1 VDLRAFTLNISLA
14 AAGQSAKLLEQVNA
28 FIAYKDGYSFQLSDL
43 ESDLTGN
50 EYPVDLTWAIP
61 YQRDCKR
68 AMEDRANYAR
78 VSNHSECRDSQIGG
92 YVCYCREGFDGNP
105 YVVNGCAGEAE
116 ASVYDF
122 VQPKA
127 NCATS
132 CGNVSFAFPFG
143 TEVGCFANLQLYLT
157 CSNPRSSAPFL
168 QMSDGSVVTSIS
180 IDEGILN
187 VLKPSDPSH
196 FVETPLYAFSEEWGV
211 VKWAVDSTTC
221 KNATAIKKGYR
232 CFSNNSDCVDV
243 RDDKTYREVGY
254 RCKCSR
260 GFQGNPYLKDGC
272 TDINECLQ
280 PDKYIC
286 NGICQN
292 TFGSYT
298 CTHCPHGTDFN
309 ANTRKCRPATIILG
323 VSIGL
328 SSGGTILF
336 VDAIFVV
343 LTRKWKR
350 SVQKRLRKRFFRKN
364 KGILL
369 EQLISSDQNAS
380 DGMEIFSLE
389 ELEKATNNF
398 DHARVVGRGGYG
410 TVYKGILTDQ
420 RVVAIKRS
428 MLEASTEIEQ
438 FINEVSILLQINHSR
453 EAPWVLP

>member
-1 VDLRAFTLNISLA
+1 MIHCFSSSRNT
-14 AAGQSAKLLEQVNA
+14 
-28 FIAYKDGYSFQLSDL
+28 
-43 ESDLTGN
+43 
-50 EYPVDLTWAIP
+50 
-61 YQRDCKR
+61 
-68 AMEDRANYAR
+68 
-78 VSNHSECRDSQIGG
+78 
-92 YVCYCREGFDGNP
+92 
-105 YVVNGCAGEAE
+105 
-116 ASVYDF
+116 VYDF

-272 TDINECLQ
+272 TGTIFSS
-280 PDKYIC
+280 
-286 NGICQN
+286 
-292 TFGSYT
+292 FGE
-298 CTHCPHGTDFN
+298 N
-309 ANTRKCRPATIILG
+309 AN
-323 VSIGL
+323 
-328 SSGGTILF
+328 
-336 VDAIFVV
+336 
-343 LTRKWKR
+343 LT
-350 SVQKRLRKRFFRKN
+350 L
-364 KGILL
+364 
-369 EQLISSDQNAS
+369 
-380 DGMEIFSLE
+380 
-389 ELEKATNNF
+389 
-398 DHARVVGRGGYG
+398 
-410 TVYKGILTDQ
+410 
-420 RVVAIKRS
+420 
-428 MLEASTEIEQ
+428 
-438 FINEVSILLQINHSR
+438 
-453 EAPWVLP
+453 

>member
-1 VDLRAFTLNISLA
+1 
-14 AAGQSAKLLEQVNA
+14 
-28 FIAYKDGYSFQLSDL
+28 
-43 ESDLTGN
+43 
-50 EYPVDLTWAIP
+50 
-61 YQRDCKR
+61 
-68 AMEDRANYAR
+68 MEDRANYAR

-272 TDINECLQ
+272 T
-280 PDKYIC
+280 
-286 NGICQN
+286 
-292 TFGSYT
+292 
-298 CTHCPHGTDFN
+298 
-309 ANTRKCRPATIILG
+309 G

-336 VDAIFVV
+336 VAAIFVV